1 MALTAPKPLRA
12 DTPGEALPTPQG
24 FWQNFGLGF
33 KSGWEHTTLKLLSD
47 NRILEN
53 AQQQKNAG
61 IPKSE
66 WNPENPLY
74 VEGLEWFEG
83 LNYEIVRRAHE
94 SLDLSKQMQ
103 VAKQNS
109 TGFDGTVGQFTGM
122 LSSAFADPINYI
134 PLPAARFGA
143 SFLTKAAIVGGI
155 NAGIETS
162 LYPIMKDAYQV
173 RGQEFGIEEAAI
185 NATFAFGAGAVLY
198 GAFSGLPTAMRAMN
212 FGNKNKTIADQMIA
226 QRRNTHSDYDIE
238 PTIQDLI
245 NRNIVAIKDD
255 GFDNIRDF
263 RFNEKSIENF
273 YVDTSG
279 KIFRNTED
287 GANITTSKDF
297 IEVVTDLDG
306 TIVLRGPTEGLTKIL
321 PTISK
326 VSSTEVKFRIEDT
339 DTRQNIST
347 NREGIDKF
355 ANDEAKKI
363 NKIRSQ
369 EAAPGFVRKIFQT
382 NTDENLT
389 SLDDLSDLF
398 VVKGTKFEIEPDPV
412 RGINL
417 DENIGKVIRNE
428 NGKRTVIVDQDERK
442 AVIEAIRNKLEDT
455 GNDPGI
461 NTTKTNKINDP
472 DTQLDENLQPNKQQ
486 DIETRLRTVSRI
498 DQTNEVDASRSVEML
513 ESVKTASTT
522 RSQAVVEFTEQFSE
536 QDLGDLGL
544 AIRDN
549 DLVDIGDVSET
560 LTRSKLDGGK
570 GVPKEQMLAIKNRL
584 KADFK
589 KIKDREASETA
600 TREYNLCR
608 RS

>member
-12 DTPGEALPTPQG
+12 DTPGEALPTSQG

-47 NRILEN
+47 SQILEN
-53 AQQQKNAG
+53 AQMQKNAG

-83 LNYEIVRRAHE
+83 LNYEVVRRAHE

-103 VAKQNS
+103 VAKDNS

-122 LSSAFADPINYI
+122 LSSAFADPINYV
-134 PLPAARFGA
+134 PLPIAKFG
-143 SFLTKAAIVGGI
+143 STFLRKAAIVGGV

-173 RGQEFGIEEAAI
+173 RGQEYGIEEAAV
-185 NATFAFGAGAVLY
+185 NAAFAFGAGAVLY

-212 FGNKNKTIADQMIA
+212 FGNSKKTVADQLIA
-226 QRRNTHSDYDIE
+226 SRRNKHSDYDIE
-238 PTIQDLI
+238 TTIQDLI
-245 NRNIVAIKDD
+245 NNNTVRIKDD

-263 RFNEKSIENF
+263 KFNKTSIENF

-326 VSSTEVKFRIEDT
+326 GSSTEVKFRIEDT
-339 DTRQNIST
+339 NTQKNIST
-347 NREGIDKF
+347 NREGLDKF
-355 ANDEAKKI
+355 ANDSAAQIKKT
-363 NKIRSQ
+363 RSQ
-369 EAAPGFVRKIFQT
+369 EAAPSFIRKIFKT
-382 NTDENLT
+382 DTDENLT

-398 VVKGTKFEIEPDPV
+398 IVKDTKFEIEPDPV

-442 AVIEAIRNKLEDT
+442 AVIETIRKKLTDS

-461 NTTKTNKINDP
+461 DTVKTNKVNDA

-486 DIETRLRTVSRI
+486 DVENRLRVVSRI
-498 DQTNEVDASRSVEML
+498 DNTNEVDAGRTPETL
-513 ESVKTASTT
+513 ENVKTATTT
-522 RSQAVVEFTEQFSE
+522 RSQAVTNITEQFD
-536 QDLGDLGL
+536 QQQLADLGL
-544 AIRDN
+544 TIRDN
-549 DLVDIGDVSET
+549 DLVDIGDIDAN
-560 LTRSKLDGGK
+560 LTKSKLDGGA
-570 GVPKEQMLAIKNRL
+570 GVNREVILAVKNRL
-584 KADFK
+584 KAEFK
-589 KIKDREASETA
+589 KIKDREATETA
-600 TREYNLCR
+600 TREYNVCR
-608 RS
+608 RT

>member
-1 MALTAPKPLRA
+1 VALTAPKPLRA
-12 DTPGEALPTPQG
+12 DTPGEALPTSQG

-47 NRILEN
+47 SQILEN
-53 AQQQKNAG
+53 AQMQKNAG

-83 LNYEIVRRAHE
+83 LNYEVVRRAHE

-103 VAKQNS
+103 VAKDNS

-122 LSSAFADPINYI
+122 LSSAFADPINYV
-134 PLPAARFGA
+134 PLPIAKFG
-143 SFLTKAAIVGGI
+143 STFLRKAAIVGGV

-173 RGQEFGIEEAAI
+173 RGQEYGIEEAAV
-185 NATFAFGAGAVLY
+185 NAAFAFGAGAVLY

-212 FGNKNKTIADQMIA
+212 FGNSKKTVADQLIA
-226 QRRNTHSDYDIE
+226 SRRNKHSDYDIE
-238 PTIQDLI
+238 TTIQDLI
-245 NRNIVAIKDD
+245 NNNTVRIKDD

-263 RFNEKSIENF
+263 KFNKTSIENF

-326 VSSTEVKFRIEDT
+326 GSSTEVKFRIEDT
-339 DTRQNIST
+339 NTQKNIST
-347 NREGIDKF
+347 NREGLDKF
-355 ANDEAKKI
+355 ANDSAAQIKKT
-363 NKIRSQ
+363 RSQ
-369 EAAPGFVRKIFQT
+369 EAAPSFIRKIFKT
-382 NTDENLT
+382 DTDENLT

-398 VVKGTKFEIEPDPV
+398 IVKDTKFEIEPDPV

-442 AVIEAIRNKLEDT
+442 AVIETIRKKLTDS

-461 NTTKTNKINDP
+461 DTVKTNKVNDA

-486 DIETRLRTVSRI
+486 DVENRLRVVSRI
-498 DQTNEVDASRSVEML
+498 DNTNEVDAGRTPETL
-513 ESVKTASTT
+513 ENVKTATTT
-522 RSQAVVEFTEQFSE
+522 RSQAVTNITEQFD
-536 QDLGDLGL
+536 QQQLADLGL
-544 AIRDN
+544 TIRDN
-549 DLVDIGDVSET
+549 DLVDIGDIDAN
-560 LTRSKLDGGK
+560 LTKSKLDGGA
-570 GVPKEQMLAIKNRL
+570 GVNREVILAVKNRL
-584 KADFK
+584 KAEFK
-589 KIKDREASETA
+589 KIKDREATETA
-600 TREYNLCR
+600 TREYNVCR
-608 RS
+608 RT

>member
-1 MALTAPKPLRA
+1 MALSAPKPLRA
-12 DTPGEALPTPQG
+12 DTPGEALPTSQG

-47 NRILEN
+47 NSILEN
-53 AQQQKNAG
+53 AQQQKTAT

-83 LNYEIVRRAHE
+83 LNYEVVRRAHE

-103 VAKQNS
+103 VAKDNS

-122 LSSAFADPINYI
+122 LSSAFADPINYV
-134 PLPAARFGA
+134 PLPLARFGT
-143 SFLTKAAIVGGI
+143 SFLTKAAIVGGV

-162 LYPIMKDAYQV
+162 LYPIMKDAYKV

-212 FGNKNKTIADQMIA
+212 FGNTRQTVADQLVA
-226 QRRNTHSDYDIE
+226 VRKNRHSDYDIE

-245 NRNIVAIKDD
+245 NRNIVTIKDD

-263 RFNEKSIENF
+263 KFNSRSIENF

-279 KIFRNTED
+279 KIFRNLED
-287 GANITTSKDF
+287 GADITTSKDF

-326 VSSTEVKFRIEDT
+326 GSSTDVKFRIEDT
-339 DTRQNIST
+339 DTRKNVTT
-347 NREGIDKF
+347 NREGINKF
-355 ANDEAKKI
+355 ANDNAQQIKKTR
-363 NKIRSQ
+363 NK
-369 EAAPGFVRKIFQT
+369 EAAPNFIRKIFQD

-389 SLDDLSDLF
+389 SLDDLADLF
-398 VVKGTKFEIEPDPV
+398 VVKNTKFEIEPDPV

-417 DENIGKVIRNE
+417 DENIGRVIRNE

-442 AVIEAIRNKLEDT
+442 AVIEAIRKKLTDS

-461 NTTKTNKINDP
+461 DTVRTNKVNDA
-472 DTQLDENLQPNKQQ
+472 DTIVDDNLQPNRQN
-486 DIETRLRTVSRI
+486 DLETRLRVVNRI
-498 DQTNEVDASRSVEML
+498 DNTNEVDASRTPEVL

-522 RSQAVVEFTEQFSE
+522 RSQAVTELTAKFNE
-536 QDLGDLGL
+536 QDLTDLGL

-549 DLVDIGDVSET
+549 DLVDIGDISEA
-560 LTRSKLDGGK
+560 LTRSKLDGGA
-570 GVPKEQMLAIKNRL
+570 GVPKTQMLAVKNRL
-584 KADFK
+584 KAEFK
-589 KIKDREASETA
+589 KIKDREATETA
-600 TREYNLCR
+600 TREYNVCR

>member
-1 MALTAPKPLRA
+1 MALSAPKPLRA
-12 DTPGEALPTPQG
+12 DTPGEALPTSQG

-47 NRILEN
+47 NSILEN
-53 AQQQKNAG
+53 AQQQKTAT

-83 LNYEIVRRAHE
+83 LNYEVVRRAHE

-103 VAKQNS
+103 VAKDNS

-122 LSSAFADPINYI
+122 LSSAFADPINYV
-134 PLPAARFGA
+134 PLPLARFGT
-143 SFLTKAAIVGGI
+143 SFLTKAAIVGGV

-212 FGNKNKTIADQMIA
+212 FGNTRQTVADQLVA
-226 QRRNTHSDYDIE
+226 VRKNRHSDYDIE

-245 NRNIVAIKDD
+245 NRNIVTIKDD

-263 RFNEKSIENF
+263 KFNSRSIENF

-279 KIFRNTED
+279 KIFRNLED
-287 GANITTSKDF
+287 GADITTSKDF

-326 VSSTEVKFRIEDT
+326 GSSTDVKFRIEDT
-339 DTRQNIST
+339 DTRKNVTT
-347 NREGIDKF
+347 NREGINKF
-355 ANDEAKKI
+355 ANDNAQQIKKTR
-363 NKIRSQ
+363 NK
-369 EAAPGFVRKIFQT
+369 EAAPNFIRKIFQD

-389 SLDDLSDLF
+389 SLDDLADLF
-398 VVKGTKFEIEPDPV
+398 VVKNTKFEIEPDPV

-417 DENIGKVIRNE
+417 DENIGRVIRNE

-442 AVIEAIRNKLEDT
+442 AVIEAIRKKLTDS

-461 NTTKTNKINDP
+461 DTVRTNKVNDA
-472 DTQLDENLQPNKQQ
+472 DTIVDDNLQPNRQN
-486 DIETRLRTVSRI
+486 DLETRLRVVNRI
-498 DQTNEVDASRSVEML
+498 DNTNEVDASRTPEVL

-522 RSQAVVEFTEQFSE
+522 RSQAVTELTAKFNE
-536 QDLGDLGL
+536 QDLTDLGL

-549 DLVDIGDVSET
+549 DLVDIGDISEA
-560 LTRSKLDGGK
+560 LTRSKLDGGA
-570 GVPKEQMLAIKNRL
+570 GVPKTQMLAVKNRL
-584 KADFK
+584 KAEFK
-589 KIKDREASETA
+589 KIKDREATETA
-600 TREYNLCR
+600 TREYNVCR

>member
-12 DTPGEALPTPQG
+12 DTPGEALPTSQG

-47 NRILEN
+47 SQILEN
-53 AQQQKNAG
+53 AQMQKNAG

-66 WNPENPLY
+66 WNSENPLY
-74 VEGLEWFEG
+74 VEDLEWFEG
-83 LNYEIVRRAHE
+83 LNYEVVRRAHE

-103 VAKQNS
+103 VAKDNS
-109 TGFDGTVGQFTGM
+109 TGFDGTVGQFSGM
-122 LSSAFADPINYI
+122 LSSAFADPINYV
-134 PLPAARFGA
+134 PLPIAKFG
-143 SFLTKAAIVGGI
+143 STFLRKAAIVGGV

-173 RGQEFGIEEAAI
+173 RGQEYGIEEAAV
-185 NATFAFGAGAVLY
+185 NAAFAFGAGAVLY

-212 FGNKNKTIADQMIA
+212 FGNSNKTVADQMIA
-226 QRRNTHSDYDIE
+226 SRRNKHSDYDIE
-238 PTIQDLI
+238 TTIQDLI
-245 NRNIVAIKDD
+245 NNNTVRIKDD

-263 RFNEKSIENF
+263 KFNKTSIENF

-326 VSSTEVKFRIEDT
+326 GSSTEVKFRIEDT
-339 DTRQNIST
+339 NTKQNIST
-347 NREGIDKF
+347 NREGLDKF
-355 ANDEAKKI
+355 ANDSAAQIKKT
-363 NKIRSQ
+363 RSQ
-369 EAAPGFVRKIFQT
+369 EAAPSFIRKIFKT
-382 NTDENLT
+382 DTDENLT

-398 VVKGTKFEIEPDPV
+398 IVKDTKFEIEPDPV

-442 AVIEAIRNKLEDT
+442 AVIEAIRKKLTDS

-461 NTTKTNKINDP
+461 DTVKTNKIFDP
-472 DTQLDENLQPNKQQ
+472 DTQLDENLQPNRQQ
-486 DIETRLRTVSRI
+486 DLEKRNSVVGRI
-498 DQTNEVDASRSVEML
+498 DNTNEVDAGRTPETL
-513 ESVKTASTT
+513 ENVKTATTT
-522 RSQAVVEFTEQFSE
+522 RSQAVTNITEQFD
-536 QDLGDLGL
+536 QQQLADLGL
-544 AIRDN
+544 TIRNN
-549 DLVDIGDVSET
+549 DLVDIGDINAN
-560 LTRSKLDGGK
+560 LTKSKLDGGLGISK
-570 GVPKEQMLAIKNRL
+570 DSMLAVKNRL
-584 KADFK
+584 KAEFK

-600 TREYNLCR
+600 TREYNVCR
-608 RS
+608 RT

>member
-12 DTPGEALPTPQG
+12 DTPGEALPTSQG

-33 KSGWEHTTLKLLSD
+33 KSGWEHTTLNLLSD
-47 NRILEN
+47 SQILQN

-61 IPKSE
+61 IPESE

-74 VEGLEWFEG
+74 VEGLDWFEG
-83 LNYEIVRRAHE
+83 LNYEVVRRAHE

-103 VAKQNS
+103 VAKDNS

-122 LSSAFADPINYI
+122 LSSAFADPINYV
-134 PLPAARFGA
+134 PLPIAKFG
-143 SFLTKAAIVGGI
+143 STFLRKAAIVGGV

-173 RGQEFGIEEAAI
+173 RGQEYGIEEAAV
-185 NATFAFGAGAVLY
+185 NAAFAFGAGAVLY

-212 FGNKNKTIADQMIA
+212 FGNSNKTVADQMIA
-226 QRRNTHSDYDIE
+226 SRRNKHSDYDIE

-245 NRNIVAIKDD
+245 NNNTVRIKDD

-263 RFNEKSIENF
+263 KFNKTSIENF

-326 VSSTEVKFRIEDT
+326 GSSTEVKFRIEDT
-339 DTRQNIST
+339 NTQKNIST
-347 NREGIDKF
+347 NREGLDKF
-355 ANDEAKKI
+355 ANDSAAQIKKT
-363 NKIRSQ
+363 RSQ
-369 EAAPGFVRKIFQT
+369 EAAPSFIRKIFKT
-382 NTDENLT
+382 DTDENLT

-398 VVKGTKFEIEPDPV
+398 IVKDTKFEIEPDPV

-442 AVIEAIRNKLEDT
+442 AVIEAIRKKLTDS

-461 NTTKTNKINDP
+461 DTVKTNKVNDA

-486 DIETRLRTVSRI
+486 DVENRLRVVGRI
-498 DQTNEVDASRSVEML
+498 DNTNEVDAGRTPETL
-513 ESVKTASTT
+513 ENVKTATTT
-522 RSQAVVEFTEQFSE
+522 RSQAVTNITEQFNQ
-536 QDLGDLGL
+536 QDLANLGL
-544 AIRDN
+544 TIRDN
-549 DLVDIGDVSET
+549 DLVDIGDIDAN
-560 LTRSKLDGGK
+560 LTKSKLDGGA
-570 GVPKEQMLAIKNRL
+570 GINREVILAVKNRL
-584 KADFK
+584 KAEFK
-589 KIKDREASETA
+589 KIKDREATETA
-600 TREYNLCR
+600 TREYNVCR
-608 RS
+608 RT

>member
-12 DTPGEALPTPQG
+12 DTPGEALPTSQG

-33 KSGWEHTTLKLLSD
+33 KSGWEHTTIKLLSD
-47 NRILEN
+47 SQVLLN
-53 AQQQKNAG
+53 AQMQKNAG
-61 IPKSE
+61 IPESE

-83 LNYEIVRRAHE
+83 LNYEVVRRAHE

-103 VAKQNS
+103 VAKDNS

-122 LSSAFADPINYI
+122 LSSAFADPINYV
-134 PLPAARFGA
+134 PLPIAKFG
-143 SFLTKAAIVGGI
+143 STFLRKAAIVGGV

-173 RGQEFGIEEAAI
+173 RGQEYGIEEAAI

-212 FGNKNKTIADQMIA
+212 FGNSKKTVADQMIA
-226 QRRNTHSDYDIE
+226 SRRNKHSDYDIE
-238 PTIQDLI
+238 PAISDLL
-245 NRNIVAIKDD
+245 NLNIVSLKND
-255 GFDNIRDF
+255 GFDYIRNF
-263 RFNEKSIENF
+263 KFNKTSIENF

-326 VSSTEVKFRIEDT
+326 GSSTEVKFRIEDT
-339 DTRQNIST
+339 DTQKNIST
-347 NREGIDKF
+347 NREGLNKF
-355 ANDEAKKI
+355 ANDSAAQIKKT
-363 NKIRSQ
+363 RSQ
-369 EAAPGFVRKIFQT
+369 EAAPSFIRKIFKT
-382 NTDENLT
+382 DTDENLT

-398 VVKGTKFEIEPDPV
+398 IVKDTKFEIEPDPI
-412 RGINL
+412 RGINF

-442 AVIEAIRNKLEDT
+442 AVIEAIRKKLTDS
-455 GNDPGI
+455 GNDPGVN
-461 NTTKTNKINDP
+461 NTRTNKIQ
-472 DTQLDENLQPNKQQ
+472 TESESFDETFQPNRKQDVQ
-486 DIETRLRTVSRI
+486 KRMRVVGRI
-498 DQTNEVDASRSVEML
+498 KDTNEVDAGRSPDMVDA
-513 ESVKTASTT
+513 VKTATTT
-522 RSQAVVEFTEQFSE
+522 RSMAVEQFTRTFNQE
-536 QDLGDLGL
+536 DLADLGL
-544 AIRDN
+544 TIRDN
-549 DLVDIGDVSET
+549 DLVDIGDVSDD
-560 LTRSKLDGGK
+560 LVKAIADGGL
-570 GVPKEQMLAIKNRL
+570 GESRAELLASKNRL
-584 KADFK
+584 ISLFK
-589 KIKDREASETA
+589 KLKDEEITETA
-600 TREYNLCR
+600 TREYNVCR
-608 RS
+608 RT

>member
-1 MALTAPKPLRA
+1 VALSAPKPLRA
-12 DTPGEALPTPQG
+12 DTPGEALPTSQG

-47 NRILEN
+47 NSILEN
-53 AQQQKNAG
+53 AQQQKTAT

-83 LNYEIVRRAHE
+83 LNYEVVRRAHE

-103 VAKQNS
+103 VAKDNS

-122 LSSAFADPINYI
+122 LSSAFADPINYV
-134 PLPAARFGA
+134 PLPLARFGA
-143 SFLTKAAIVGGI
+143 SFLTKAAIVGGV

-212 FGNKNKTIADQMIA
+212 FGNTRQTVADQLVA
-226 QRRNTHSDYDIE
+226 VRKNRHSDYDIE

-245 NRNIVAIKDD
+245 NRNIVTIKDD

-263 RFNEKSIENF
+263 KFNSRSIENF

-279 KIFRNTED
+279 KIFRNLED
-287 GANITTSKDF
+287 GADITTSKDF

-326 VSSTEVKFRIEDT
+326 GSSTDVKFRIEDT
-339 DTRQNIST
+339 DTRKNVTT
-347 NREGIDKF
+347 NREGINKF
-355 ANDEAKKI
+355 ANDNAQQIKKTR
-363 NKIRSQ
+363 NK
-369 EAAPGFVRKIFQT
+369 EAAPNFIRKIFQD

-389 SLDDLSDLF
+389 SLDDLADLF
-398 VVKGTKFEIEPDPV
+398 VVKNTKFEIEPDPV

-417 DENIGKVIRNE
+417 DENIGRVIRNE

-442 AVIEAIRNKLEDT
+442 AVIEAIRKKLTDS

-461 NTTKTNKINDP
+461 DTVRTNKVNDA
-472 DTQLDENLQPNKQQ
+472 DTIVDDNLQPNRQN
-486 DIETRLRTVSRI
+486 DLETRLRVVNRI
-498 DQTNEVDASRSVEML
+498 DNTNEVDASRTPEVL

-522 RSQAVVEFTEQFSE
+522 RSQAVTDLTTKFNE
-536 QDLGDLGL
+536 QDLTDLGL

-549 DLVDIGDVSET
+549 DLVDIGDISEA

-570 GVPKEQMLAIKNRL
+570 GVPKTQMLAVKNRL
-584 KADFK
+584 KAEFK
-589 KIKDREASETA
+589 KIKDREATETA
-600 TREYNLCR
+600 TREYNVCR

>member
-1 MALTAPKPLRA
+1 VALTAPKPLRA
-12 DTPGEALPTPQG
+12 DTPGEALPTSQG

-47 NRILEN
+47 SQILEN
-53 AQQQKNAG
+53 AQMQKNAG

-66 WNPENPLY
+66 WNSENPLY
-74 VEGLEWFEG
+74 VEDLEWFEG
-83 LNYEIVRRAHE
+83 LNYEVVRRAHE

-103 VAKQNS
+103 VAKDNS
-109 TGFDGTVGQFTGM
+109 TGFDGTVGQFSGM
-122 LSSAFADPINYI
+122 LSSAFADPINYV
-134 PLPAARFGA
+134 PLPIAKFG
-143 SFLTKAAIVGGI
+143 STFLRKAAIVGGV

-173 RGQEFGIEEAAI
+173 RGQEYGIEEAAV
-185 NATFAFGAGAVLY
+185 NAAFAFGAGAVLY

-212 FGNKNKTIADQMIA
+212 FGNSNKTVADQMIA
-226 QRRNTHSDYDIE
+226 SRRNKHSDYDIE
-238 PTIQDLI
+238 TTIQDLI
-245 NRNIVAIKDD
+245 NNNTVRIKDD

-263 RFNEKSIENF
+263 KFNKTSIENF

-297 IEVVTDLDG
+297 IEIVTDLDG

-326 VSSTEVKFRIEDT
+326 GSSTEVKFRIEDT
-339 DTRQNIST
+339 NTKQNIST
-347 NREGIDKF
+347 NREGLDKF
-355 ANDEAKKI
+355 ANDSAAQIKKT
-363 NKIRSQ
+363 RSQ
-369 EAAPGFVRKIFQT
+369 EAAPSFIRKIFKT
-382 NTDENLT
+382 DTDENLT

-398 VVKGTKFEIEPDPV
+398 IVKDTKFEIEPDPV

-442 AVIEAIRNKLEDT
+442 AVIEAIRKKLTDS

-461 NTTKTNKINDP
+461 DTVKTNKIFDP
-472 DTQLDENLQPNKQQ
+472 DTQLDENLQPNRQQ
-486 DIETRLRTVSRI
+486 DLEKRNSVVGRI
-498 DQTNEVDASRSVEML
+498 DNTNEVDAGRTPETL
-513 ESVKTASTT
+513 ENVKTATTT
-522 RSQAVVEFTEQFSE
+522 RSQAVTNITEQFD
-536 QDLGDLGL
+536 QQQLADLGL
-544 AIRDN
+544 TIRNN
-549 DLVDIGDVSET
+549 DLVDIGDINAN
-560 LTRSKLDGGK
+560 LTKSKLDGGLGISK
-570 GVPKEQMLAIKNRL
+570 DSMLAVKNRL
-584 KADFK
+584 KAEFK

-600 TREYNLCR
+600 TREYNVCR
-608 RS
+608 RT

>member
-1 MALTAPKPLRA
+1 VALTAPKPLRA
-12 DTPGEALPTPQG
+12 DTPGEALPTSQG

-47 NRILEN
+47 NQILEN
-53 AQQQKNAG
+53 AQMQKNAG
-61 IPKSE
+61 IPESE

-83 LNYEIVRRAHE
+83 LNYEVVRRAHE

-103 VAKQNS
+103 VAKDNS
-109 TGFDGTVGQFTGM
+109 TGFDGTVGQFSGM
-122 LSSAFADPINYI
+122 LSSAFADPINYV
-134 PLPAARFGA
+134 PLPIAKFG
-143 SFLTKAAIVGGI
+143 STFLRKAAIVGGV

-173 RGQEFGIEEAAI
+173 RGQEYGIEEAAV
-185 NATFAFGAGAVLY
+185 NAAFAFGAGAVLY

-212 FGNKNKTIADQMIA
+212 FGNSNKTVADQMIA
-226 QRRNTHSDYDIE
+226 SRRNKHSDYDIE
-238 PTIQDLI
+238 TTIQDLI
-245 NRNIVAIKDD
+245 NNNTVRIKDD

-263 RFNEKSIENF
+263 KFNKTSIENF

-326 VSSTEVKFRIEDT
+326 GSSTEVKFRIEDT
-339 DTRQNIST
+339 NTKQNIST
-347 NREGIDKF
+347 NREGLDKF
-355 ANDEAKKI
+355 ANDSAAQIKKT
-363 NKIRSQ
+363 RSQ
-369 EAAPGFVRKIFQT
+369 EAAPSFIRKIFKT
-382 NTDENLT
+382 DTDENLT

-398 VVKGTKFEIEPDPV
+398 IVKDTKFEIEPDPV

-442 AVIEAIRNKLEDT
+442 AVIEAIRKKLTDS

-461 NTTKTNKINDP
+461 DTVKTNKIFDP

-486 DIETRLRTVSRI
+486 DVENRLRVVNRI
-498 DQTNEVDASRSVEML
+498 DNTNEVDAGRTPETL
-513 ESVKTASTT
+513 ENVKTATTT
-522 RSQAVVEFTEQFSE
+522 RSQAVTNITEQFD
-536 QDLGDLGL
+536 QQQLADLGL
-544 AIRDN
+544 TIRDN
-549 DLVDIGDVSET
+549 DLVDIGDINAN
-560 LTRSKLDGGK
+560 LTKSKLDGGA
-570 GVPKEQMLAIKNRL
+570 GINREVILAVKNRL

-600 TREYNLCR
+600 TREYNVCR
-608 RS
+608 RT

>member
-12 DTPGEALPTPQG
+12 DTPGEALPTSQG

-47 NRILEN
+47 NQILEN
-53 AQQQKNAG
+53 AQMQKNAG
-61 IPKSE
+61 IPESE

-83 LNYEIVRRAHE
+83 LNYEVVRRAHE

-103 VAKQNS
+103 VAKDNS
-109 TGFDGTVGQFTGM
+109 TGFDGTVGQFSGM
-122 LSSAFADPINYI
+122 LSSAFADPINYV
-134 PLPAARFGA
+134 PLPIAKFG
-143 SFLTKAAIVGGI
+143 STFLRKAAIVGGV

-173 RGQEFGIEEAAI
+173 RGQEYGIEEAAV
-185 NATFAFGAGAVLY
+185 NAAFAFGAGAVLY

-212 FGNKNKTIADQMIA
+212 FGNSNKTVADQMIA
-226 QRRNTHSDYDIE
+226 SRRNKHSDYDIE
-238 PTIQDLI
+238 TTIQDLI
-245 NRNIVAIKDD
+245 NNNTVRIKDD

-263 RFNEKSIENF
+263 KFNKTSIENF

-326 VSSTEVKFRIEDT
+326 GSSTEVKFRIEDT
-339 DTRQNIST
+339 NTKQNIST
-347 NREGIDKF
+347 NREGLDKF
-355 ANDEAKKI
+355 ANDSAAQIKKT
-363 NKIRSQ
+363 RSQ
-369 EAAPGFVRKIFQT
+369 EAAPSFIRKIFKT
-382 NTDENLT
+382 DTDENLT

-398 VVKGTKFEIEPDPV
+398 IVKDTKFEIEPDPV

-442 AVIEAIRNKLEDT
+442 AVIEAIRKKLTDS

-461 NTTKTNKINDP
+461 DTVKTNKIFDP

-486 DIETRLRTVSRI
+486 DVENRLRVVNRI
-498 DQTNEVDASRSVEML
+498 DNTNEVDAGRTPETL
-513 ESVKTASTT
+513 ENVKTATTT
-522 RSQAVVEFTEQFSE
+522 RSQAVTNITEQFD
-536 QDLGDLGL
+536 QQQLADLGL
-544 AIRDN
+544 TIRDN
-549 DLVDIGDVSET
+549 DLVDIGDINAN
-560 LTRSKLDGGK
+560 LTKSKLDGGA
-570 GVPKEQMLAIKNRL
+570 GINREVILAVKNRL

-600 TREYNLCR
+600 TREYNVCR
-608 RS
+608 RT

>member
-1 MALTAPKPLRA
+1 M
-12 DTPGEALPTPQG
+12 
-24 FWQNFGLGF
+24 
-33 KSGWEHTTLKLLSD
+33 
-47 NRILEN
+47 
-53 AQQQKNAG
+53 QKNAG

-83 LNYEIVRRAHE
+83 LNYEVVRRAHE

-103 VAKQNS
+103 VAKDNS

-122 LSSAFADPINYI
+122 LSSAFADPINYV
-134 PLPAARFGA
+134 PLPIAKFG
-143 SFLTKAAIVGGI
+143 STFLRKAAIVGGV

-173 RGQEFGIEEAAI
+173 RGQEYGIEEAAV
-185 NATFAFGAGAVLY
+185 NAAFAFGAGAVLY

-212 FGNKNKTIADQMIA
+212 FGNSKKTVADQMIA
-226 QRRNTHSDYDIE
+226 SRRNKHSDYDIE
-238 PTIQDLI
+238 TTIQDLI
-245 NRNIVAIKDD
+245 NNNTVRIKDD

-263 RFNEKSIENF
+263 KFNKTSIENF

-326 VSSTEVKFRIEDT
+326 GSSTEVKFRIEDT
-339 DTRQNIST
+339 NTQKNIST
-347 NREGIDKF
+347 NREGLNKF
-355 ANDEAKKI
+355 ANDSAAQIKKT
-363 NKIRSQ
+363 RSQ
-369 EAAPGFVRKIFQT
+369 EAAPSFIRKIFKT
-382 NTDENLT
+382 DTDENLT

-398 VVKGTKFEIEPDPV
+398 IVKDTKFEIEPDPV

-442 AVIEAIRNKLEDT
+442 AVIEAIRKKLTDS

-461 NTTKTNKINDP
+461 DTIKTNKVNDA

-486 DIETRLRTVSRI
+486 DVENRLRVVSRI
-498 DQTNEVDASRSVEML
+498 DNTNEVDAGRTPETL
-513 ESVKTASTT
+513 ENVKTATTT
-522 RSQAVVEFTEQFSE
+522 RSQAVTNITEQFD
-536 QDLGDLGL
+536 QQQLADLGL
-544 AIRDN
+544 TIRDN
-549 DLVDIGDVSET
+549 DLVDIGDIDAN
-560 LTRSKLDGGK
+560 LTKSKLDGGA
-570 GVPKEQMLAIKNRL
+570 GINREVILAVKNRL
-584 KADFK
+584 KAEFK
-589 KIKDREASETA
+589 KIKDREATETA
-600 TREYNLCR
+600 TREYNVCR
-608 RS
+608 RT

>member
-1 MALTAPKPLRA
+1 
-12 DTPGEALPTPQG
+12 
-24 FWQNFGLGF
+24 
-33 KSGWEHTTLKLLSD
+33 
-47 NRILEN
+47 
-53 AQQQKNAG
+53 
-61 IPKSE
+61 
-66 WNPENPLY
+66 
-74 VEGLEWFEG
+74 
-83 LNYEIVRRAHE
+83 
-94 SLDLSKQMQ
+94 
-103 VAKQNS
+103 
-109 TGFDGTVGQFTGM
+109 
-122 LSSAFADPINYI
+122 
-134 PLPAARFGA
+134 
-143 SFLTKAAIVGGI
+143 
-155 NAGIETS
+155 
-162 LYPIMKDAYQV
+162 
-173 RGQEFGIEEAAI
+173 
-185 NATFAFGAGAVLY
+185 
-198 GAFSGLPTAMRAMN
+198 
-212 FGNKNKTIADQMIA
+212 
-226 QRRNTHSDYDIE
+226 
-238 PTIQDLI
+238 
-245 NRNIVAIKDD
+245 
-255 GFDNIRDF
+255 
-263 RFNEKSIENF
+263 
-273 YVDTSG
+273 
-279 KIFRNTED
+279 
-287 GANITTSKDF
+287 
-297 IEVVTDLDG
+297 VVTDLDG

-321 PTISK
+321 PSISK

-498 DQTNEVDASRSVEML
+498 DQTNEVDAGRSVEML

-600 TREYNLCR
+600 TREYNVCR

>member
-1 MALTAPKPLRA
+1 VALSAPKPLRA
-12 DTPGEALPTPQG
+12 DTPGEALPTSQG

-47 NRILEN
+47 NSILEN
-53 AQQQKNAG
+53 AQQQKTAT

-83 LNYEIVRRAHE
+83 LNYEVVRRAHE

-103 VAKQNS
+103 VAKDNS

-122 LSSAFADPINYI
+122 LSSAFADPINYV
-134 PLPAARFGA
+134 PLPLARFGT
-143 SFLTKAAIVGGI
+143 SFLTKAAIVGGV

-212 FGNKNKTIADQMIA
+212 FGNTRQTVADQLVA
-226 QRRNTHSDYDIE
+226 VRKNRHSDYDIE

-245 NRNIVAIKDD
+245 NRNIVTIKDD

-263 RFNEKSIENF
+263 KFNSRSIENF

-279 KIFRNTED
+279 KIFRNLED
-287 GANITTSKDF
+287 GADITTSKDF

-326 VSSTEVKFRIEDT
+326 GSSTDVKFRIEDT
-339 DTRQNIST
+339 DTRKNVTT
-347 NREGIDKF
+347 NREGINKF
-355 ANDEAKKI
+355 ANDNAQQIKKTR
-363 NKIRSQ
+363 NK
-369 EAAPGFVRKIFQT
+369 EAAPNFIRKIFQD

-389 SLDDLSDLF
+389 SLDDLADLF
-398 VVKGTKFEIEPDPV
+398 VVKNTKFEIEPDPV

-417 DENIGKVIRNE
+417 DENIGRVIRNE

-442 AVIEAIRNKLEDT
+442 AVIEAIRKKLTDS

-461 NTTKTNKINDP
+461 DTVRTNKVNDA
-472 DTQLDENLQPNKQQ
+472 DTIVDDNLQPNRQN
-486 DIETRLRTVSRI
+486 DLETRLRVVNRI
-498 DQTNEVDASRSVEML
+498 DNTNEVDASRTPEVL

-522 RSQAVVEFTEQFSE
+522 RSQAVTELTAKFNE
-536 QDLGDLGL
+536 QDLTDLGL

-549 DLVDIGDVSET
+549 DLVDIGDISEA
-560 LTRSKLDGGK
+560 LTRSKLDGGA
-570 GVPKEQMLAIKNRL
+570 GVPKTQMLAVKNRL
-584 KADFK
+584 KAEFK
-589 KIKDREASETA
+589 KIKDREATETA
-600 TREYNLCR
+600 TREYNVCR